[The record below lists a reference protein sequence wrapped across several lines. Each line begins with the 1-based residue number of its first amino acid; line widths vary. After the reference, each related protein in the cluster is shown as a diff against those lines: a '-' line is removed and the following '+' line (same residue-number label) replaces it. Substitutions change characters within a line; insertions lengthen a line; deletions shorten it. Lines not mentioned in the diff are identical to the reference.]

1 MGSNFV
7 RFHEILNQA
16 LAENFT
22 CLTQKLANPPS
33 KSGSSFPNRHPLLRN
48 LHLTFDWHYIGQN
61 RVEILQNVDFSEYMN
76 FNNYSGYYYLW
87 LMETGDPSDALDGP
101 QYINKIFA
109 VTEFP
114 KNLELE
120 NIRISNTNKI
130 TNWENIYIATKN
142 TTLNKSEK
150 S

>member
-1 MGSNFV
+1 
-7 RFHEILNQA
+7 
-16 LAENFT
+16 
-22 CLTQKLANPPS
+22 
-33 KSGSSFPNRHPLLRN
+33 
-48 LHLTFDWHYIGQN
+48 
-61 RVEILQNVDFSEYMN
+61 MN